1 MRTFRKP
8 SKDNLRLTAG
18 KERKNMENKILVET
32 SARHIHLTQ
41 EAVEALFG
49 AGHTLTKKKDLS
61 QPGQFACEEK
71 VTVVNKCVDKR
82 TGAEVEKT
90 LTMSVLGPVRP
101 ETQVEVSFTDART
114 LGVSAPVRESG
125 DVAGTPGA
133 KLVGP
138 AGEYVIDHGIIV
150 AKRHIHLTP
159 ENAADLGVEN
169 GQIVKVLVDTGAGRK
184 TVFDDV
190 VIRVKSSFAPAMH
203 IDTDECIPEE
213 GKWIQAKEISDISA
227 YTHGV
232 GWCAPQQGACKLS
245 LNVKNGI
252 IEEALVETIGCSGM
266 THSAAMAAE
275 ILPGKTILEA
285 LNTDLVCDAIN
296 TAMRELFLQI
306 VYGRSQS
313 AFSEN
318 GLVVGAGMEDLGKGA
333 RSMVG
338 TMYGTK
344 AKGVRYLEM
353 TEGYCTRM
361 ALDENDQVIGYEFVS
376 LGKMTDMIKKGT
388 EPNEAYEKAKG
399 TYGRFKPEDGAV
411 KYIDPRKE

>member
-1 MRTFRKP
+1 
-8 SKDNLRLTAG
+8 
-18 KERKNMENKILVET
+18 MENKILVET

-184 TVFDDV
+184 TMFDDV

-203 IDTDECIPEE
+203 IDTDECN
-213 GKWIQAKEISDISA
+213 A
-227 YTHGV
+227 
-232 GWCAPQQGACKLS
+232 
-245 LNVKNGI
+245 
-252 IEEALVETIGCSGM
+252 
-266 THSAAMAAE
+266 SAAF
-275 ILPGKTILEA
+275 G
-285 LNTDLVCDAIN
+285 V
-296 TAMRELFLQI
+296 
-306 VYGRSQS
+306 VYG
-313 AFSEN
+313 E
-318 GLVVGAGMEDLGKGA
+318 
-333 RSMVG
+333 
-338 TMYGTK
+338 
-344 AKGVRYLEM
+344 
-353 TEGYCTRM
+353 
-361 ALDENDQVIGYEFVS
+361 I
-376 LGKMTDMIKKGT
+376 IK
-388 EPNEAYEKAKG
+388 
-399 TYGRFKPEDGAV
+399 
-411 KYIDPRKE
+411 